1 MVYLIIP
8 PISDC
13 FMPTLGVAQ
22 IAGYLKS
29 NHIACRTFD
38 GSAELL
44 HSLLNQQ
51 AEQDRAASDRPE
63 KEKYT
68 FKKAAVYLE
77 QYSALHQDMKIS
89 VDDFQAGFSWR
100 DLGKLQ
106 DYVENETLLSEG
118 LSKLSF
124 VHGGGAGTGEGEQYG
139 FSISYDC
146 QVIPAMLL
154 ARIIKKEKP
163 KARIGIGGS
172 LLYNY
177 EHDFYK
183 LMYMTDWID
192 ILIVGAGEEAWK
204 YIGRGEIEKLDMLA
218 GVAVRHVQDRYII
231 DTRKRKEKPVVYE
244 PDFSDFN
251 FEYYLSKEKAFP
263 YMIKDRCY
271 YGKCYFC
278 NGDKVE
284 EQSIVK
290 DIKTAFERMHKI
302 AELTGI
308 RNIYIVDAAL
318 SPKDLKAVA
327 GLPDMELYWVA
338 NGRFEKGLTDEKLI
352 ETIARRGCVMLRFGL
367 ESASQ
372 KVLDYMNKGTKVSVA
387 EKVLKLTAQYGI
399 KNHVYLMFG
408 YPGETKEDR
417 EMTIEFMKRNREV
430 ISSYSVSLFQPIPG
444 TVVYEELLKEV
455 KEEENV
461 YEKMIQ
467 LIYKDEFYYEEIYA
481 DISRL
486 NDVLRGYVKT
496 NAEFYS
502 ANIFNQFEDDR
513 ELTKTE
519 LPDQKEHIAT
529 KEEIQKEISI
539 QFLPENKL

>member
-8 PISDC
+8 PVSDC

-22 IAGYLKS
+22 IAGYLKRS
-29 NHIACRTFD
+29 HIACRTFD
-38 GSAELL
+38 ASAELL
-44 HSLLNQQ
+44 YGLLNQY
-51 AEQDRAASDRPE
+51 AEQYLSVSEE
-63 KEKYT
+63 KEEYI
-68 FKKAAVYLE
+68 FKKATMCLE
-77 QYSALHQDMKIS
+77 QYSALHKDLKIS
-89 VDDFQAGFSWR
+89 VDDFQTGFSWR
-100 DLGKLQ
+100 DLEKLQ
-106 DYVENETLLSEG
+106 NYVENETLFSERLSR
-118 LSKLSF
+118 LSF
-124 VHGGGAGTGEGEQYG
+124 VHAEGDSTGEGELYG

-154 ARIIKKEKP
+154 ARIVKKEKP
-163 KARIGIGGS
+163 EVKISIGGS

-177 EHDFYK
+177 ENDFYK

-192 ILIVGAGEEAWK
+192 ILIVGSGEEAWK
-204 YIGRGEIEKLDMLA
+204 YIGSGEIEKLNRLSGM
-218 GVAVRHVQDRYII
+218 VVKRVQDRYII
-231 DTRKRKEKPVVYE
+231 DTRRRREKPIVYK
-244 PDFSDFN
+244 PDFSDFK

-263 YMIKDRCY
+263 YMLKDRCY
-271 YGKCYFC
+271 YGRCYFC
-278 NGDKVE
+278 NGDKIE
-284 EQSIVK
+284 DPSIVK
-290 DIKTAFERMHKI
+290 DIKTAFEKMHEI
-302 AELTGI
+302 AEMTGI

-318 SPKDLKAVA
+318 SPKDLKTVA
-327 GLPDMELYWVA
+327 GLPDMGLYWIA

-352 ETIARRGCVMLRFGL
+352 ETIAKRGCVMLRFGL

-444 TVVYEELLKEV
+444 TVVYEELRKEI
-455 KEEENV
+455 KEDENV

-467 LIYKDEFYYEEIYA
+467 LIYKDEFYYAEIYA

-502 ANIFNQFEDDR
+502 ANIFNQFEDDGVL
-513 ELTKTE
+513 EKME
-519 LPDQKEHIAT
+519 VFEQKDHVTT